1 MSQLPDTKASR
12 KLRALAI
19 TSFFVSLVA
28 LCIFKI
34 LSVDFGWHI
43 KTGELIWATKSI
55 PTRDSFSYIAEGRPW
70 VDSHWLFQLM
80 IYGVH
85 AIAGMPGLCALRIL
99 LVSAAFGSVLSTHY
113 RREYLPISLLVCLLA
128 VFVSYQRFVM
138 RPELVSLCFLAL
150 FFYCMENFSKHP
162 RVCMFALPLCQVLW
176 TNMHGL
182 AAIGVAFLAIYLAG
196 DALQLFYSKSRS
208 QSPDASLAA
217 RALKLKCV
225 AFGLVVLAYL
235 ANANGVAGIL
245 YPLKIFSELL
255 GEVSDFPRLEE
266 LESPFSANPIFLL
279 DPVAVYRGF
288 IVLSALSW
296 VGHWRRVRFAH
307 ILLYAAFLYLSTLA
321 TRNMSLFAVVAT
333 PIVIRNLDG
342 ILDRFF
348 HGRNATAATRRAV
361 AALTAA
367 SMVLVAALTWI
378 STSSN
383 QLYSRLHWP
392 RTFGVGLS
400 DRFAA
405 EVVDELAEL
414 DGRFFNSPDLGGY
427 LIWKLYPQKQVAA
440 DGRWEVYGD
449 IYPKLKRAYEDPEA
463 FAGLVHEYD
472 IVAVVLSTRTP
483 IAKKMARW
491 IRKDPVWHLTR
502 GTKNVLLFKRLD
514 RVDR

>member
-1 MSQLPDTKASR
+1 MSQVPDTKAQR
-12 KLRALAI
+12 NLRAVAI
-19 TSFFVSLVA
+19 ASFLLSVVA

-43 KTGELIWATKSI
+43 KAGELIWATKSI

-85 AIAGMPGLCALRIL
+85 AAAGMPGLCALRIL
-99 LVSAAFGSVLSTHY
+99 LVSAAFGSLLSTHY

-138 RPELVSLCFLAL
+138 RPELISLCFLAL

-162 RVCMFALPLCQVLW
+162 RACIVTLTVCQLIW

-182 AAIGVAFLAIYLAG
+182 AAIGVAFLGIYLAG
-196 DALQLFYSKSRS
+196 DVFQRFFSKSRS
-208 QSPDASLAA
+208 ETPNASLEA
-217 RALKLKCV
+217 RELKLKCV

-235 ANANGVAGIL
+235 ANANGVDGIL

-255 GEVSDFPRLEE
+255 GEASAFPRLEE
-266 LESPFSANPIFLL
+266 LDSPFSANPNFPL
-279 DPVAVYRGF
+279 DPVAVYKLF
-288 IVLSALSW
+288 VVFSALSW
-296 VGHWRRVRFAH
+296 VGHWRRVRLAH
-307 ILLYAAFLYLSTLA
+307 ILLYAAFFYLSTLA

-333 PIVIRNLDG
+333 PIVIRNLNG

-348 HGRNATAATRRAV
+348 RGRYVPAAMRMAAGAVTASA
-361 AALTAA
+361 
-367 SMVLVAALTWI
+367 MVLVAATIWI
-378 STSSN
+378 NTSNN
-383 QLYSRLHWP
+383 QLYTRLHWP
-392 RTFGVGLS
+392 RVFGVGLS
-400 DRFAA
+400 ERFAGD
-405 EVVDELAEL
+405 VIDELAEL

-427 LIWKLYPQKQVAA
+427 LIWKLYPRKQVAA

-449 IYPKLKRAYEDPEA
+449 IYPELKRAYLDPEV
-463 FAGLVHEYD
+463 FARLVDEYD

-483 IAKKMARW
+483 IAKKMTRW
-491 IRKDPVWHLTR
+491 IRKSPSWRLTR
-502 GTKNVLLFKRLD
+502 KTKNVLLFEKFD
-514 RVDR
+514 